1 MSAVVLK
8 LLGIALAIWIVFAVL
23 GAVFKFLGT
32 ALVLGALVFVG
43 AAAYSAV
50 RGRSRRSIRP

>member
-1 MSAVVLK
+1 MVLK

-23 GAVFKFLGT
+23 GAVFKFLGV

-43 AAAYSAV
+43 AATYSAV
-50 RGRSRRSIRP
+50 KGRSRRSLRP